1 LAPEEPVMLMYTV
14 LKLSLLGDFMF
25 ETAFIV
31 TILCIVLAVYFI
43 SRD

>member
-1 LAPEEPVMLMYTV
+1 MYSV
-14 LKLSLLGDFMF
+14 FMPSLLGDFMF

-31 TILCIVLAVYFI
+31 TVLCIVLAIYFI